1 MNLSIK
7 PKNLVLG
14 IYFGGVLSYNL
25 YTVYYNG
32 TEQLNEYRK
41 NKQFFKNELEA
52 VISGTQK
59 HWFENLLL
67 SLFWPIR
74 LPFKL
79 LPVMILFMNDK
90 EDAKESFIQ
99 YEIKKYVNIRN
110 PSDNEKIKYIQTI
123 DKMKNNSFES
133 KKENIETF
141 KETIAS
147 TKEVEPEAPK
157 EEINKQVE
165 SLPESPEDETSKQE
179 TFKEEIPKEETSK
192 QLEDIK
198 LISTEIGFEFND
210 DGQFSFTL

>member
-1 MNLSIK
+1 MNRTLK
-7 PKNLVLG
+7 PQNIVLG
-14 IYFGGVLSYNL
+14 IYFSGVVSYNL
-25 YTVYYNG
+25 YTIFYNG
-32 TEQLNEYRK
+32 TEQLNDYRK

-59 HWFENLLL
+59 QWFENLLL

-90 EDAKESFIQ
+90 ENAEESFIQ
-99 YEIKKYVNIRN
+99 YEIKKYINIRN

-147 TKEVEPEAPK
+147 TKEVEPEASKEEIIKPLETLPETPKPVETPK
-157 EEINKQVE
+157 EEINK
-165 SLPESPEDETSKQE
+165 P
-179 TFKEEIPKEETSK
+179 
-192 QLEDIK
+192 LEDIK
-198 LISTEIGFEFND
+198 LMSPVTEFEFND

>member
-7 PKNLVLG
+7 PKNVVLG

-25 YTVYYNG
+25 YTVYFNG

-41 NKQFFKNELEA
+41 NKQFFKNELDA

-141 KETIAS
+141 KETIAP
-147 TKEVEPEAPK
+147 TKEVEPEVSK

-165 SLPESPEDETSKQE
+165 SLPESPEEETSKDN
-179 TFKEEIPKEETSK
+179 TSK
-192 QLEDIK
+192 QLEEIK
-198 LISTEIGFEFND
+198 LISAETEFEFND

>member
-7 PKNLVLG
+7 PKNVVLG

-25 YTVYYNG
+25 YTVYFNG

-41 NKQFFKNELEA
+41 NKQFFKNELDA

-79 LPVMILFMNDK
+79 LPIMILFMNDK

-141 KETIAS
+141 KETIAP
-147 TKEVEPEAPK
+147 TKEVEPDAAK
-157 EEINKQVE
+157 EEINKPVE
-165 SLPESPEDETSKQE
+165 SLPESPE
-179 TFKEEIPKEETSK
+179 EETTKDDSTK
-192 QLEDIK
+192 QLEEIK
-198 LISTEIGFEFND
+198 LISAETEFQFND

>member
-7 PKNLVLG
+7 PKNIVLG

-41 NKQFFKNELEA
+41 NKQFFKNELDA
-52 VISGTQK
+52 VICGTQK

-79 LPVMILFMNDK
+79 LPIMILFMHDK

-141 KETIAS
+141 KETIAP
-147 TKEVEPEAPK
+147 TKEVEPETAK
-157 EEINKQVE
+157 EEINKPVE
-165 SLPESPEDETSKQE
+165 PLPESSE
-179 TFKEEIPKEETSK
+179 EETSK
-192 QLEDIK
+192 DNSSKQLEEIK
-198 LISTEIGFEFND
+198 LISAETEFQFND

>member
-41 NKQFFKNELEA
+41 NKQFFKNELDA
-52 VISGTQK
+52 VICGTQN

-79 LPVMILFMNDK
+79 LPVMILFLNDK
-90 EDAKESFIQ
+90 ENAEESFIQ

-147 TKEVEPEAPK
+147 KEVEPEVLPESPK
-157 EEINKQVE
+157 EEINKPV
-165 SLPESPEDETSKQE
+165 
-179 TFKEEIPKEETSK
+179 EIPKEETSK

>member
-7 PKNLVLG
+7 PKNIVLG
-14 IYFGGVLSYNL
+14 IYFSGVISYNL

-41 NKQFFKNELEA
+41 NKQFFKNELES

-90 EDAKESFIQ
+90 ENAEESFIQ

-141 KETIAS
+141 KETIAP
-147 TKEVEPEAPK
+147 TKEVEPEVSK
-157 EEINKQVE
+157 EEINKPIE
-165 SLPESPEDETSKQE
+165 TLPESPE
-179 TFKEEIPKEETSK
+179 EETSK
-192 QLEDIK
+192 DDSSKQLEEIK
-198 LISTEIGFEFND
+198 LISTETEFQFND

>member
-14 IYFGGVLSYNL
+14 IYFSGVLSYNL
-25 YTVYYNG
+25 YTIYYNG

-41 NKQFFKNELEA
+41 NKQFFKNELDA
-52 VISGTQK
+52 VICGTQK

-79 LPVMILFMNDK
+79 LPIMILFLNDK
-90 EDAKESFIQ
+90 ENAEESFIQ

-147 TKEVEPEAPK
+147 TKEVEPEVLPESPK
-157 EEINKQVE
+157 EEINKPVE
-165 SLPESPEDETSKQE
+165 T
-179 TFKEEIPKEETSK
+179 PKEETSK

-198 LISTEIGFEFND
+198 LISTEAGFEFND

>member
-14 IYFGGVLSYNL
+14 IYFSGVLSYNL
-25 YTVYYNG
+25 YTIYYNG

-41 NKQFFKNELEA
+41 NKQFFKNELDA
-52 VISGTQK
+52 VICGTQK

-79 LPVMILFMNDK
+79 LPIMILFLNDK
-90 EDAKESFIQ
+90 ENAEESFIQ

-147 TKEVEPEAPK
+147 TKEVEPEVLPESPK
-157 EEINKQVE
+157 EEINKPV
-165 SLPESPEDETSKQE
+165 
-179 TFKEEIPKEETSK
+179 EIPKEETSK

-198 LISTEIGFEFND
+198 LISTETGFEFND

>member
-7 PKNLVLG
+7 PKNVVLG
-14 IYFGGVLSYNL
+14 IYFGGVISYNL
-25 YTVYYNG
+25 YTIYYNG

-41 NKQFFKNELEA
+41 NKQFFKNELDA
-52 VISGTQK
+52 VICGTQN

-90 EDAKESFIQ
+90 ENAEESFIQ

-147 TKEVEPEAPK
+147 KEVEPEVLPEASK
-157 EEINKQVE
+157 EEINKPVE
-165 SLPESPEDETSKQE
+165 T
-179 TFKEEIPKEETSK
+179 PKEETSK

-198 LISTEIGFEFND
+198 LISTETGFEFND

>member
-1 MNLSIK
+1 MNRSLK
-7 PKNLVLG
+7 PQNIVLG
-14 IYFGGVLSYNL
+14 IYFSGVVSYNL
-25 YTVYYNG
+25 YTIFYNG
-32 TEQLNEYRK
+32 TEQLNDYRK

-59 HWFENLLL
+59 QWFENLLL

-90 EDAKESFIQ
+90 ENAEESFIQ
-99 YEIKKYVNIRN
+99 YEIKKYINIRN

-147 TKEVEPEAPK
+147 TKEVEPEASKEEITKPLESLPETPK
-157 EEINKQVE
+157 EEINK
-165 SLPESPEDETSKQE
+165 P
-179 TFKEEIPKEETSK
+179 
-192 QLEDIK
+192 LEDIK
-198 LISTEIGFEFND
+198 LISTETAFEFND

>member
-7 PKNLVLG
+7 PKNVVLG
-14 IYFGGVLSYNL
+14 IYFGGVISYNL
-25 YTVYYNG
+25 YTIYYNG

-41 NKQFFKNELEA
+41 NKQFFKNELDA
-52 VISGTQK
+52 VICGTQN

-90 EDAKESFIQ
+90 ENAEESFIQ

-147 TKEVEPEAPK
+147 KEVEPEP
-157 EEINKQVE
+157 
-165 SLPESPEDETSKQE
+165 
-179 TFKEEIPKEETSK
+179 
-192 QLEDIK
+192 
-198 LISTEIGFEFND
+198 
-210 DGQFSFTL
+210 

>member
-1 MNLSIK
+1 MNRSLK
-7 PKNLVLG
+7 PQNIVLG
-14 IYFGGVLSYNL
+14 IYFSGVVSYNL
-25 YTVYYNG
+25 YTIFYNG
-32 TEQLNEYRK
+32 TEQLNDYRK

-59 HWFENLLL
+59 QWFENLLL

-90 EDAKESFIQ
+90 ENAEESFIQ
-99 YEIKKYVNIRN
+99 YEIKKYINIRN

-147 TKEVEPEAPK
+147 TKEVEPEASKEEITKPLESLPETPKEETPK
-157 EEINKQVE
+157 EEINK
-165 SLPESPEDETSKQE
+165 P
-179 TFKEEIPKEETSK
+179 
-192 QLEDIK
+192 LEDIK
-198 LISTEIGFEFND
+198 LISTETAFEFND

>member
-1 MNLSIK
+1 M
-7 PKNLVLG
+7 
-14 IYFGGVLSYNL
+14 
-25 YTVYYNG
+25 
-32 TEQLNEYRK
+32 
-41 NKQFFKNELEA
+41 
-52 VISGTQK
+52 
-59 HWFENLLL
+59 H
-67 SLFWPIR
+67 
-74 LPFKL
+74 
-79 LPVMILFMNDK
+79 DK
-90 EDAKESFIQ
+90 EDTKESFIQ

-141 KETIAS
+141 KETIAP

>member
-7 PKNLVLG
+7 PKNVVLG

-25 YTVYYNG
+25 YTVYFNG

-41 NKQFFKNELEA
+41 NKQFFKNELDA
-52 VISGTQK
+52 VICGTQK

-79 LPVMILFMNDK
+79 LPIMILFMHDK
-90 EDAKESFIQ
+90 EDTKESFIQ

-141 KETIAS
+141 KETIAP
-147 TKEVEPEAPK
+147 TKEVEPDAAK
-157 EEINKQVE
+157 EEINKPVE
-165 SLPESPEDETSKQE
+165 PLPESSEEETSKDN
-179 TFKEEIPKEETSK
+179 TSK
-192 QLEDIK
+192 QLEEIK
-198 LISTEIGFEFND
+198 LISAETEFQFND

>member
-14 IYFGGVLSYNL
+14 IYFSGVLSYNL
-25 YTVYYNG
+25 YTIYYNG

-41 NKQFFKNELEA
+41 NKQFFKNELDA
-52 VISGTQK
+52 VICGTQK

-79 LPVMILFMNDK
+79 LPIMILFLNDK
-90 EDAKESFIQ
+90 ENAEESFIQ

-147 TKEVEPEAPK
+147 TKEVEPEVLPESPK
-157 EEINKQVE
+157 EEINKPVE
-165 SLPESPEDETSKQE
+165 T
-179 TFKEEIPKEETSK
+179 PKEETSK

-198 LISTEIGFEFND
+198 LISTETGFEFND

>member
-141 KETIAS
+141 KETIAP
-147 TKEVEPEAPK
+147 TKEVEVEVPK
-157 EEINKQVE
+157 EEINKPVE
-165 SLPESPEDETSKQE
+165 SLPESPEEETS
-179 TFKEEIPKEETSK
+179 KEETSK

-198 LISTEIGFEFND
+198 LISTETGFEFND

>member
-1 MNLSIK
+1 MNRSLK
-7 PKNLVLG
+7 PQNIVLG
-14 IYFGGVLSYNL
+14 IYFSGVVSYNL
-25 YTVYYNG
+25 YTIFYNG
-32 TEQLNEYRK
+32 TEQLNDYRK

-59 HWFENLLL
+59 QWFENLLL

-90 EDAKESFIQ
+90 ENAEESFIQ
-99 YEIKKYVNIRN
+99 YEIKKYINIRN

-147 TKEVEPEAPK
+147 TKEVEPEASKEEINKPLESLPETPKEETPK
-157 EEINKQVE
+157 EEINK
-165 SLPESPEDETSKQE
+165 P
-179 TFKEEIPKEETSK
+179 
-192 QLEDIK
+192 LEDIK
-198 LISTEIGFEFND
+198 LTSPVTEFEFND

>member
-14 IYFGGVLSYNL
+14 IYFSGVISYNL
-25 YTVYYNG
+25 YTIYYNG

-41 NKQFFKNELEA
+41 NKQFFKNELDA
-52 VISGTQK
+52 VICGTQN

-79 LPVMILFMNDK
+79 LPVMILFLNDK
-90 EDAKESFIQ
+90 ENAEESFIQ

-147 TKEVEPEAPK
+147 KEAEHQVLPEAPK
-157 EEINKQVE
+157 EEINKPV
-165 SLPESPEDETSKQE
+165 
-179 TFKEEIPKEETSK
+179 EIPKEEISK
-192 QLEDIK
+192 PLEDIK
-198 LISTEIGFEFND
+198 LISTETGFEFND

>member
-1 MNLSIK
+1 MNRSLK
-7 PKNLVLG
+7 PQNIVLG
-14 IYFGGVLSYNL
+14 IYFSGVISYNL
-25 YTVYYNG
+25 YTVYCNG
-32 TEQLNEYRK
+32 TEQLNDYRK

-67 SLFWPIR
+67 SFFWPIR

-90 EDAKESFIQ
+90 ENAEESFIQ

-110 PSDNEKIKYIQTI
+110 PNDNEKIKYIQTI

-147 TKEVEPEAPK
+147 TKEVEPEASKEEIIKPLESLPQTPKPLESLPETPKPVETPK
-157 EEINKQVE
+157 EEINKPLE
-165 SLPESPEDETSKQE
+165 SLPV
-179 TFKEEIPKEETSK
+179 
-192 QLEDIK
+192 
-198 LISTEIGFEFND
+198 TEFQFND

>member
-1 MNLSIK
+1 MNRSLK
-7 PKNLVLG
+7 PQNIVLG
-14 IYFGGVLSYNL
+14 IYFSGVVSYNL
-25 YTVYYNG
+25 YTIFYNG
-32 TEQLNEYRK
+32 TEQLNDYRK

-67 SLFWPIR
+67 SFFWPIR

-90 EDAKESFIQ
+90 ENAEESFIQ

-110 PSDNEKIKYIQTI
+110 PNDNEKIKYIQTI

-147 TKEVEPEAPK
+147 TKEVEPEASKEEIIKPLESLPQTPKPLESLPETPKTVETPK
-157 EEINKQVE
+157 EEINKPLE
-165 SLPESPEDETSKQE
+165 SLPV
-179 TFKEEIPKEETSK
+179 
-192 QLEDIK
+192 
-198 LISTEIGFEFND
+198 TEFEFND

>member
-1 MNLSIK
+1 MNRSLK
-7 PKNLVLG
+7 PQNIVLG
-14 IYFGGVLSYNL
+14 IYFSGVVSYNL
-25 YTVYYNG
+25 YTIFYNG
-32 TEQLNEYRK
+32 TEQLNDYRK

-59 HWFENLLL
+59 QWFENLLL

-90 EDAKESFIQ
+90 ENAEESFIQ
-99 YEIKKYVNIRN
+99 YEIKKYINIRN

-147 TKEVEPEAPK
+147 TKEAEPEASKEEITKQLESLPETPKEETPK
-157 EEINKQVE
+157 EEINK
-165 SLPESPEDETSKQE
+165 P
-179 TFKEEIPKEETSK
+179 
-192 QLEDIK
+192 LEDIK
-198 LISTEIGFEFND
+198 LISTETAFEFND

>member
-1 MNLSIK
+1 MNRSLK
-7 PKNLVLG
+7 PQNIVLG
-14 IYFGGVLSYNL
+14 IYFSGVVSYNL
-25 YTVYYNG
+25 YTIFYNG
-32 TEQLNEYRK
+32 TEQLNDYRK

-59 HWFENLLL
+59 QWFENLLL

-90 EDAKESFIQ
+90 ENAEESFIQ

-141 KETIAS
+141 KETIAI
-147 TKEVEPEAPK
+147 TKEVETEVSK
-157 EEINKQVE
+157 EEINKSVE
-165 SLPESPEDETSKQE
+165 SLPETPKPVET
-179 TFKEEIPKEETSK
+179 PKEETSK

-198 LISTEIGFEFND
+198 LISTETGFEFND

>member
-1 MNLSIK
+1 MNRSLK
-7 PKNLVLG
+7 PQNIVLG
-14 IYFGGVLSYNL
+14 IYFSGVISYNL
-25 YTVYYNG
+25 YTVYCNG
-32 TEQLNEYRK
+32 TEQLNDYRK

-67 SLFWPIR
+67 SFFWPIR

-90 EDAKESFIQ
+90 ENAEESFIQ

-110 PSDNEKIKYIQTI
+110 PNDNEKIKYIQTI

-147 TKEVEPEAPK
+147 KEVEPEVLPQEINKPVETLPETPK
-157 EEINKQVE
+157 EEINK
-165 SLPESPEDETSKQE
+165 P
-179 TFKEEIPKEETSK
+179 
-192 QLEDIK
+192 LEDIK
-198 LISTEIGFEFND
+198 LISTENAFEFND

>member
-1 MNLSIK
+1 MNRSIK
-7 PKNLVLG
+7 PQNIVLG
-14 IYFGGVLSYNL
+14 IYFSGVVSYNL

-32 TEQLNEYRK
+32 TEQLKDYRK

-67 SLFWPIR
+67 SFFWPIR

-90 EDAKESFIQ
+90 ENTEESFIQ

-110 PSDNEKIKYIQTI
+110 PNDNEKIKYIQTI

-147 TKEVEPEAPK
+147 TKEVEPEASKEEIIKPLESLPQTPKPLESLPETPKPVETPK
-157 EEINKQVE
+157 EEINKPLE
-165 SLPESPEDETSKQE
+165 SLPV
-179 TFKEEIPKEETSK
+179 
-192 QLEDIK
+192 
-198 LISTEIGFEFND
+198 TEFQFND

>member
-79 LPVMILFMNDK
+79 LPIMILFLNDK
-90 EDAKESFIQ
+90 ENAEESFIQ

-147 TKEVEPEAPK
+147 TKEVEPEVLPESPK
-157 EEINKQVE
+157 EEINKPVE
-165 SLPESPEDETSKQE
+165 T
-179 TFKEEIPKEETSK
+179 PKEETSK

-198 LISTEIGFEFND
+198 LISTETGFEFND

>member
-1 MNLSIK
+1 MNRSIK
-7 PKNLVLG
+7 PQNIVLG
-14 IYFGGVLSYNL
+14 IYFSGVISYNL
-25 YTVYYNG
+25 YTIFYNG

-59 HWFENLLL
+59 YWFENLLL
-67 SLFWPIR
+67 SFFWPIR

-79 LPVMILFMNDK
+79 LPVMILFLNDK
-90 EDAKESFIQ
+90 ENAEESFIQ

-110 PSDNEKIKYIQTI
+110 PTDNEKIKYIQTI

-141 KETIAS
+141 KETIVA
-147 TKEVEPEAPK
+147 KEEPESSTIESTSNEKIIEAVEEKVEK
-157 EEINKQVE
+157 E
-165 SLPESPEDETSKQE
+165 PET
-179 TFKEEIPKEETSK
+179 
-192 QLEDIK
+192 
-198 LISTEIGFEFND
+198 LISNTKFDFND

>member
-7 PKNLVLG
+7 PKNVVLG
-14 IYFGGVLSYNL
+14 IYFSGVLSYNL
-25 YTVYYNG
+25 YTIYYNG

-41 NKQFFKNELEA
+41 NKQFFKNELDA
-52 VISGTQK
+52 VICGTQK

-79 LPVMILFMNDK
+79 LPIMILFLNDK
-90 EDAKESFIQ
+90 ENAEESFIQ

-147 TKEVEPEAPK
+147 TKEVEPEVLPESPK
-157 EEINKQVE
+157 EEINKPVE
-165 SLPESPEDETSKQE
+165 T
-179 TFKEEIPKEETSK
+179 PKEETSK

-198 LISTEIGFEFND
+198 LISTETGFEFND

>member
-157 EEINKQVE
+157 EEINKQIE